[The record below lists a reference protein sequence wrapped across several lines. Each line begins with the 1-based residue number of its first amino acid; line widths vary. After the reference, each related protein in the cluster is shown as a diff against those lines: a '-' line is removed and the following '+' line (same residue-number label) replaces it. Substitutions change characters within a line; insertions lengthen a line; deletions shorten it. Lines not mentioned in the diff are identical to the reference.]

1 MKYVQRRANRYEFRF
16 PLPDDL
22 AGQAVPEPW
31 PESLAPLLN
40 PKTRRLKTEIIRSL
54 QTSDG
59 KAAERRALSH
69 IAEGHWL
76 VDQARQ
82 VLRNGPPEGISADQ
96 ISALIREHEVEL
108 LERDEKLRT
117 DGIGLDLNGGSTQPD
132 GLGMTDDD
140 LAFYRFV
147 ISFLDQG
154 VRAQAAKMRPSEIV
168 ALAVNRAVEKRGIVL
183 HPDDPAW
190 KQLELGFIRAERQA
204 FDWIKARLDGETV
217 PTPTRT
223 AEGSAVTISVAL
235 RRWAE
240 GGGRGARRPR
250 SESLNG
256 AERAVQ
262 RFIDLY
268 GDLPITVINK
278 AHGRGFRDALTMI
291 PKRMPNRLARL
302 ATSELLKQDLGSY
315 PPRSAQTINKVLALM
330 GGVFARA
337 ERDGFF
343 ESVPGWA
350 NPFHVGFEISRSERQ
365 PYEPF
370 SLSELQKLC
379 ASPVFTQGVRPH
391 GGKGEAAY
399 WFPLI
404 SLFSGARRTEIAQ
417 LKVGDVREGESGIWF
432 FDFSDRGEDQRP
444 KMRVLP
450 GPSRSGS

>member
-1 MKYVQRRANRYEFRF
+1 MLNQIRAASGIPPQVTISGSWYNRYEFRF

-69 IAEGHWL
+69 IAEGHRL

-154 VRAQAAKMRPSEIV
+154 VRAQAAKMRPGEIV

-183 HPDDPAW
+183 HPDNPAW
-190 KQLELGFIRAERQA
+190 KQLELGSSRLARQA
-204 FDWIKARLDGETV
+204 FDLDQS
-217 PTPTRT
+217 T
-223 AEGSAVTISVAL
+223 A
-235 RRWAE
+235 
-240 GGGRGARRPR
+240 
-250 SESLNG
+250 
-256 AERAVQ
+256 
-262 RFIDLY
+262 
-268 GDLPITVINK
+268 
-278 AHGRGFRDALTMI
+278 
-291 PKRMPNRLARL
+291 
-302 ATSELLKQDLGSY
+302 
-315 PPRSAQTINKVLALM
+315 
-330 GGVFARA
+330 
-337 ERDGFF
+337 
-343 ESVPGWA
+343 
-350 NPFHVGFEISRSERQ
+350 
-365 PYEPF
+365 
-370 SLSELQKLC
+370 
-379 ASPVFTQGVRPH
+379 
-391 GGKGEAAY
+391 
-399 WFPLI
+399 
-404 SLFSGARRTEIAQ
+404 
-417 LKVGDVREGESGIWF
+417 
-432 FDFSDRGEDQRP
+432 
-444 KMRVLP
+444 
-450 GPSRSGS
+450 